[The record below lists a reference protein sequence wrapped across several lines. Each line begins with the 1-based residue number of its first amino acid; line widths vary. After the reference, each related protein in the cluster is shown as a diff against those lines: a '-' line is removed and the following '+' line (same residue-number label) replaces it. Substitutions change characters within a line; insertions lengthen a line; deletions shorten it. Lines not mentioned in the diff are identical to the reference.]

1 MDENRKRNGEKMRKK
16 MHEKYIKMIEEKK
29 GFLVRGFYN
38 FCSKVHDGE
47 RERED
52 ETFWSVVDFYC
63 CSSCSCSG
71 SLQLDFFSCFLSQLL
86 LLFFLVM

>member
-47 RERED
+47 RKR
-52 ETFWSVVDFYC
+52 T
-63 CSSCSCSG
+63 
-71 SLQLDFFSCFLSQLL
+71 
-86 LLFFLVM
+86 